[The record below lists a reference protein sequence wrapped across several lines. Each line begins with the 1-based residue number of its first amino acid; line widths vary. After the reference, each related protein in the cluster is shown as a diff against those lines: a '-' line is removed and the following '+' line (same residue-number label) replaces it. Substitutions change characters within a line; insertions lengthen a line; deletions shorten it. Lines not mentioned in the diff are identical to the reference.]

1 MYRYK
6 VDHTI
11 DNACT
16 LYLWLMNKRGIIKL
30 DTCLDFRRDISVSL
44 TNPNRDK
51 RNKKEDDNEK
61 VIIDEKEYLLLPLN
75 VSNKSNRKLCFFGS
89 MFNKKVKFPKTSF
102 GCNVC
107 KKKKKIQFYDVQK
120 CKSVQIVYSTY
131 VVQKAK
137 LLNYFATAL
146 KYHLY

>member
-107 KKKKKIQFYDVQK
+107 KKKKKNTILRR
-120 CKSVQIVYSTY
+120 
-131 VVQKAK
+131 AK
-137 LLNYFATAL
+137 V
-146 KYHLY
+146 

>member
-1 MYRYK
+1 MY
-6 VDHTI
+6 
-11 DNACT
+11 A
-16 LYLWLMNKRGIIKL
+16 
-30 DTCLDFRRDISVSL
+30 
-44 TNPNRDK
+44 
-51 RNKKEDDNEK
+51 
-61 VIIDEKEYLLLPLN
+61 
-75 VSNKSNRKLCFFGS
+75 
-89 MFNKKVKFPKTSF
+89 
-102 GCNVC
+102 